1 LAVFK
6 QVLPFRDPEFP
17 QGMPSAKFRMTT
29 DGFLTGKRVISI
41 KIIYT
46 YSKFN
51 NIMKKHASALFILLL
66 LTTPVWAQVPPENK
80 NMKPEDTEYYK
91 PVPKVV
97 TPESFIST
105 SAPSDATILFDGK
118 NLDKWES
125 AKDSSSAPW
134 NVSNGVMTIKPG
146 SGAIQTKQKFEDF
159 QLHIEWRTPPVS
171 KDVGPKSQERGNS
184 GVFLQSLYE
193 IQVLDSYKSK
203 TYVNGQAGSI
213 YKQYPPLVNACRP
226 PGKWQ
231 SYDVIFK
238 APRFGPNGSLKSPA
252 RVTVFQNGILI
263 QNNVEIKGRTL
274 YIGNPYYIP
283 HGPMPLKLQDHGNPV
298 SYRNIWIRRL

>member
-1 LAVFK
+1 
-6 QVLPFRDPEFP
+6 
-17 QGMPSAKFRMTT
+17 
-29 DGFLTGKRVISI
+29 
-41 KIIYT
+41 
-46 YSKFN
+46 
-51 NIMKKHASALFILLL
+51 MKKYTFTLLL
-66 LTTPVWAQVPPENK
+66 SLLITAPMWAQVPPENK
-80 NMKPEDTEYYK
+80 NMKPEDTEYYA

-97 TPESFIST
+97 TPDGFVST
-105 SAPSDATILFDGK
+105 PAPSDAIVLFDGK
-118 NLDKWES
+118 NLNQWES
-125 AKDSSSAPW
+125 TKTGGAAPW
-134 NVSNGVMTIKPG
+134 KVSNGVITIKPG

-159 QLHIEWRTPPVS
+159 QLHLEWRTPPVS

-203 TYVNGQAGSI
+203 SYVNGQAGSI

-226 PGKWQ
+226 PEKWQ
-231 SYDVIFK
+231 SYDVVFK
-238 APRFGPNGSLKSPA
+238 APRFGPNGTLKSAA

-274 YIGNPYYIP
+274 YIGNPYYVQ